1 MAKQKPKGKSKAKSQ
16 TKNYVRNKNQKSS
29 SWIFWFIG
37 IIALGII
44 VVLFVGNPGDKGK
57 DSNQNVSIDYKGQP
71 YLGDQSADVKVIEF
85 GDYKCPICKNFN
97 MSFFPEVDKDLIKTG
112 KIKFYFINYP
122 FINVDSRRSA
132 QFAETVYAEL
142 GNDSFWKFH
151 ELLYKKQ
158 PADPEDEHR
167 DIFKEDFLVKTLAE
181 ATSEKDAAKVKRAFS
196 SSNHDEDVKKDEAL
210 VSKLNVDSTP
220 TLFVNG
226 KKFTG
231 STYGDFKKQVE
242 EAAKG
247 KK

>member
-1 MAKQKPKGKSKAKSQ
+1 MAKQKPKSKGKAKPR
-16 TKNYVRNKNQKSS
+16 NYVRSKNQKSS
-29 SWIFWFIG
+29 SWIFWVIG
-37 IIALGII
+37 IIAAGII
-44 VVLFVGNPGDKGK
+44 VVLFAGNFGDKGK
-57 DSNQNVSIDYKGQP
+57 DSDQSASIDYKGQP
-71 YLGDQSADVKVIEF
+71 FLGDESADVKVIEF
-85 GDYKCPICKNFN
+85 GDYKCPVCKNFN
-97 MSFFPEVDKDLIKTG
+97 MTFFPEVDKDLIKTG
-112 KIKFYFINYP
+112 KIKFYFIHYP

-132 QFAETVYAEL
+132 QFAETVYSEL

-158 PADPEDEHR
+158 PIDHKYEKQ
-167 DIFKEDFLVKTLAE
+167 DIFTEDFLVKTLAE
-181 ATSEKDAAKVKRAFS
+181 ATSEKDAAKVKKAFG
-196 SSNHDEDVKKDEAL
+196 SSNHDEDVKTDEAL
-210 VSKLNVDSTP
+210 VSKLGVDSTP